1 MIDNVTLYLDEN
13 NIDTKEN
20 RLKKAKESK
29 LINPLVNQLFTNY
42 VKYWSDQ
49 DFNKISEEIYGLPFV
64 LYDQDE
70 TTVFTA
76 HDQVISFLKNTFN
89 QLEANDYGYSVTNS
103 FEHYKEDNNIIII
116 EMNFTRFLKDG
127 RVIWISE
134 QSGYK
139 HLWIS
144 KHSGS
149 MKWPITNGKW
159 EVSKIVHINEKDEKI
174 YTQYSTENQTVTSI

>member
-1 MIDNVTLYLDEN
+1 MKKNVIIASLIGLIVINVVADYYETTVEEKLEMERIKAD
-13 NIDTKEN
+13 N

-49 DFNKISEEIYGLPFV
+49 DFNKISEEIYGLPFI

-70 TTVFTA
+70 TAVFTTQ
-76 HDQVISFLKNTFN
+76 DQVISFLKSTFN

-127 RVIWISE
+127 SIMGDEERKASYILKNIDGSF
-134 QSGYK
+134 K
-139 HLWIS
+139 IIALIP
-144 KHSGS
+144 HS
-149 MKWPITNGKW
+149 PVA
-159 EVSKIVHINEKDEKI
+159 E
-174 YTQYSTENQTVTSI
+174 

>member
-1 MIDNVTLYLDEN
+1 MKKNVIIASLIGLIVINVVADYYETTVEEKLEIERIKAD
-13 NIDTKEN
+13 N

-49 DFNKISEEIYGLPFV
+49 DFNKISEEIYGLPFI

-70 TTVFTA
+70 TAVFTTQ
-76 HDQVISFLKNTFN
+76 DQVISFLKSTFN

-103 FEHYKEDNNIIII
+103 FEHYKEDNNTIII

-127 RVIWISE
+127 NIMGDKERKASYILKNIDGSF
-134 QSGYK
+134 K
-139 HLWIS
+139 IIALIP
-144 KHSGS
+144 HS
-149 MKWPITNGKW
+149 PVA
-159 EVSKIVHINEKDEKI
+159 E
-174 YTQYSTENQTVTSI
+174 

>member
-1 MIDNVTLYLDEN
+1 MKKNVIIASLIGLIVINVVADYYETTVEEKLE
-13 NIDTKEN
+13 IERVKAEN

-76 HDQVISFLKNTFN
+76 KDQVISFLKNTFN

-103 FEHYKEDNNIIII
+103 FEHYKEDNNTIII

-127 RVIWISE
+127 NIMGDKERKASYILKNID
-134 QSGYK
+134 
-139 HLWIS
+139 
-144 KHSGS
+144 GS
-149 MKWPITNGKW
+149 F
-159 EVSKIVHINEKDEKI
+159 KIVALIPHSPVAE
-174 YTQYSTENQTVTSI
+174 

>member
-1 MIDNVTLYLDEN
+1 MKKNVIIASLIGLIVINVVADYYETTVEEKLEIERIKAD
-13 NIDTKEN
+13 N

-49 DFNKISEEIYGLPFV
+49 DFNKISEEIYGLPFI

-70 TTVFTA
+70 TAVFTTQ
-76 HDQVISFLKNTFN
+76 DQVISFLKSTFN

-103 FEHYKEDNNIIII
+103 FEHYKEDNNTIII

-127 RVIWISE
+127 NIMGDKERKASYILKNID
-134 QSGYK
+134 
-139 HLWIS
+139 
-144 KHSGS
+144 GS
-149 MKWPITNGKW
+149 F
-159 EVSKIVHINEKDEKI
+159 KIVALIPHSPVAE
-174 YTQYSTENQTVTSI
+174 

>member
-1 MIDNVTLYLDEN
+1 MKKNVIIASLIGLIVINVVADYYETTVEEKLEIERIKAD
-13 NIDTKEN
+13 N

-49 DFNKISEEIYGLPFV
+49 DFNKISEEIYGLPFI

-70 TTVFTA
+70 TAVFTTQ
-76 HDQVISFLKNTFN
+76 DQVISFLKSTFI

-103 FEHYKEDNNIIII
+103 FEHYKEDNNTIII

-127 RVIWISE
+127 NIMGDKERKASYILKNIDGSF
-134 QSGYK
+134 K
-139 HLWIS
+139 IIALIP
-144 KHSGS
+144 HS
-149 MKWPITNGKW
+149 PLA
-159 EVSKIVHINEKDEKI
+159 E
-174 YTQYSTENQTVTSI
+174 